1 MKHCRLRPET
11 SIPVMQTKVAIKH
24 ADEKRAEIIVP
35 DNPGKQLHLILELTD
50 NGTPNL
56 KSYKRVI
63 LNVN

>member
-1 MKHCRLRPET
+1 
-11 SIPVMQTKVAIKH
+11 MQTEVVIKH
-24 ADEKRAEIIVP
+24 ADAKRAEIIVP